1 MESRLQAIINAARA
15 VHKVN
20 VGPPK
25 SEPSAVLASQRR
37 RRGCEARSAAGPA
50 MGVRTGHGI
59 VEAGTIPDIDESEGE
74 PKPQGRGSGR

>member
-1 MESRLQAIINAARA
+1 MAIINAARA

-25 SEPSAVLASQRR
+25 SKPSAVLASQRR
-37 RRGCEARSAAGPA
+37 RSGRDMRPAGWPV

-59 VEAGTIPDIDESEGE
+59 VEAGTIPDIDDGVGE